1 LVLQHQVGYENVISP
16 IPITA
21 GICGRVI
28 RTGEPVFLED
38 TQSDPSFLGALEGI
52 LSEVAVPIF
61 DEGQAVGVINIESRH
76 STKLTEAD
84 LRLMLALSGQISIA
98 IGRARLY
105 ENLTRNNERLS
116 QLHQITLDLLKE
128 RNWEDLLQA
137 IVDQASKLL
146 STDVSYLALKEGDL
160 LVDRA
165 FSPKDSPFQKI
176 TGKRDKEKSPIWK
189 VFDSHEPLIT
199 TDYSALPNLRPE
211 TVALG
216 VKAGMLLPL
225 LTTET
230 CQGVL
235 GAGRLQ
241 SDQPFNDEDIRLG
254 ELFARVAGLTIDNAQ
269 LHEALRQES
278 IRDPLTGLF
287 NRRFMEET
295 LAKEI
300 NRADRTTHSLAVVML
315 LKANMRGSDIIC
327 RYGGEEFTLILP
339 DASMLDAFQ
348 RMEQLRKDIKQL
360 VIQHHGKSMD
370 QFSGSFGIAVFPE
383 HGSTGETLLK
393 AADEALYRAKQSG
406 RDRVLTA

>member
-1 LVLQHQVGYENVISP
+1 
-16 IPITA
+16 
-21 GICGRVI
+21 
-28 RTGEPVFLED
+28 
-38 TQSDPSFLGALEGI
+38 
-52 LSEVAVPIF
+52 
-61 DEGQAVGVINIESRH
+61 
-76 STKLTEAD
+76 
-84 LRLMLALSGQISIA
+84 M
-98 IGRARLY
+98 
-105 ENLTRNNERLS
+105 
-116 QLHQITLDLLKE
+116 
-128 RNWEDLLQA
+128 
-137 IVDQASKLL
+137 
-146 STDVSYLALKEGDL
+146 KEGDL

-199 TDYSALPNLRPE
+199 TNYSALPNLRPE
-211 TVALG
+211 TVAFG

-241 SDQPFNDEDIRLG
+241 SDQLFNDDDIRLG
-254 ELFARVAGLTIDNAQ
+254 GLFARVAGLTIDNAQ

-300 NRADRTTHSLAVVML
+300 NRADRTTHSLAVVMLDLDHFKSINDTFGHDGGDKALRRLSLL